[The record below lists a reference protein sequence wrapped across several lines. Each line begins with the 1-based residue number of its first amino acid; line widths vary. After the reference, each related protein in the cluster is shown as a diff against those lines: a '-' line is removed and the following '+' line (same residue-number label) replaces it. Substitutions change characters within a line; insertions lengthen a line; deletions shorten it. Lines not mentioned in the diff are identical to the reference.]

1 MIKKSPPFLFNLLGL
16 ILLFQIINSH
26 SWAAQTGLLWQVSK
40 PGLTPS
46 YLFGTIHSDD
56 PRVMKLPLLVQQHF
70 THADSVS
77 VEMDL
82 EADKLLTVLFN
93 MYLPLDKTLDRL
105 LPPADYQTLVL
116 ELKKQGVPEEV
127 TKRLKPLAILVLIS
141 DPDPTGETFLDLM
154 LYQQAKAAKQPVYG
168 LETVDEQLAI
178 FDLLS
183 IPEQVILLKESLPY
197 IEESQKLM
205 GQLHDLY
212 LARDLTGLLDINEQQ
227 MQKISPKHQGL
238 MRKFM
243 TGILDERNVRMVD
256 RMQLRLLEGNAFIAM
271 GALHLPGEKGILK
284 LLEEQGYQ
292 VKALY

>member
-1 MIKKSPPFLFNLLGL
+1 MIRKNPRFLFNLLGL
-16 ILLFQIINSH
+16 VLLFQIANSG
-26 SWAAQTGLLWQVSK
+26 ATQTGVLWQVSK

-77 VEMDL
+77 IEMDL
-82 EADKLLTVLFN
+82 EAGKMLDLLFG

-105 LPPADYQTLVL
+105 LPPTDYQSLVS

-127 TKRLKPLAILVLIS
+127 TKRLKPLAVLVLIS
-141 DPDPTGETFLDLM
+141 DPGPKGKVFLDLM

-183 IPEQVILLKESLPY
+183 IPEQVILLRESLPH
-197 IEESQKLM
+197 IGEAQKLL
-205 GQLHDLY
+205 GELHDLY
-212 LARDLTGLLDINEQQ
+212 LARDLTGLLEINEQQ
-227 MQKISPKHQGL
+227 IQKISPKYQGL

-243 TGILDERNVRMVD
+243 VGIVDERNVRMVD
-256 RMQLRLLEGNAFIAM
+256 RMQPRLLEGNAFIAM
-271 GALHLPGEKGILK
+271 GALHLPGKMGILK